1 MRGYQ
6 RLPGPIGTHPGISLV
21 ADNVDDC
28 FIVVPASFPL
38 LSQKVSFWLWMLEAN
53 NPPRVHFRCQFHRSS
68 VYSVTR
74 QIVPFGHQPPFLL
87 AVMAFSVPTHYG
99 GQRTVRA
106 GLRSL
111 NSLVYYLVE
120 LVWSHDRLSNSVSPY
135 DTEIPVAFSSIV
147 GTIIA
152 GNAPK
157 ITDGSSRT
165 SD

>member
-1 MRGYQ
+1 
-6 RLPGPIGTHPGISLV
+6 
-21 ADNVDDC
+21 
-28 FIVVPASFPL
+28 
-38 LSQKVSFWLWMLEAN
+38 
-53 NPPRVHFRCQFHRSS
+53 
-68 VYSVTR
+68 
-74 QIVPFGHQPPFLL
+74 
-87 AVMAFSVPTHYG
+87 MAFSVPTHYG

-106 GLRSL
+106 GLRSQ